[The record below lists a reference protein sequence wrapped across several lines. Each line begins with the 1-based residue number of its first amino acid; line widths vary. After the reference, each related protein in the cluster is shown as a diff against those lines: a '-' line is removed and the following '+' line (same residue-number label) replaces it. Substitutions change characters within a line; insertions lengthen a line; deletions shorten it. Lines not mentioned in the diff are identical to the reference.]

1 MSFRKVAPLAKP
13 APKHE
18 VHKKAAPAKPAT
30 KKTHKKDRP
39 RPIGD

>member
-18 VHKKAAPAKPAT
+18 LHKKPAPVKPVAR
-30 KKTHKKDRP
+30 KVVRKARP
-39 RPIGD
+39 RPVGN

>member
-18 VHKKAAPAKPAT
+18 LHKKAQP
-30 KKTHKKDRP
+30 KKACKKAHR
-39 RPIGD
+39 RPIAG